1 MGKFRVAKGQAMLSN
16 KTAGIVVLVLGVGLL
31 VVSLSA
37 DVTGIGD
44 DPGFGPQQ
52 TMGSVAGA
60 IITVVGLYL
69 TFKGSQAR
77 RPSDE

>member
-1 MGKFRVAKGQAMLSN
+1 MLSN
-16 KTAGIVVLVLGVGLL
+16 KTASIVVLVLGVGLL

-44 DPGFGPQQ
+44 DPEFGPKQI
-52 TMGSVAGA
+52 MGTVAGA
-60 IITVVGLYL
+60 LITVVGLYL
-69 TFKGSQAR
+69 IFKRSQAR